1 MKQTRGRARIGVLVP
16 FTNAN
21 LEPDFM
27 MMCPPGISIHTA
39 RMGGYDEDAVPDEA
53 QMQGLGAADLDDTL
67 RLLAGIKPDVVV
79 YGCTSA
85 TLTHGSNFDRALA
98 QQIAADSGAKTVTA
112 AGSLVHAL
120 AALGAKNIGFAS
132 PYVPAINDM
141 AVSFL
146 DTTGV
151 QTVARAGVDA
161 ALGNHEQGALTP
173 DEVFALGLRAD
184 HPSAEAIVLS
194 CTEMRSVE
202 TIERLEAALGKPVVT
217 SNQAMMF
224 EILEVLGVH
233 DPVPGFGRLLDGVDR
248 QRVTQE
254 AETHHA

>member
-21 LEPDFM
+21 LEPDFA

-53 QMQGLGAADLDDTL
+53 QMQGLGAADLDEPL
-67 RLLAGIKPDVVV
+67 HLLAGIKPDVVV

-85 TLTHGSNFDRALA
+85 TLTHGPDFDRALA
-98 QQIAADSGAKTVTA
+98 QRIAANSGAKTVTA
-112 AGSLVHAL
+112 AGSLLHAL
-120 AALGAKNIGFAS
+120 AALGAGKIGFAS

-146 DTTGV
+146 ATMGIETVVRAEVDT
-151 QTVARAGVDA
+151 

-173 DEVFALGLRAD
+173 DEVFALGRRAD
-184 HPSAEAIVLS
+184 HPSAEAVVLS

-202 TIERLEAALGKPVVT
+202 TIERLEIALGKPVVT

-224 EILEVLGVH
+224 EVLGALGVH
-233 DPVPGFGRLLDGVDR
+233 DPVPGFGRLLDGIGR
-248 QRVTQE
+248 ERVAQV
-254 AETHHA
+254 AESQHA

>member
-1 MKQTRGRARIGVLVP
+1 MKQTRGRARIGILVP

-21 LEPDFM
+21 LEPDFA

-53 QMQGLGAADLDDTL
+53 QMQGLGTADLDDPL
-67 RLLAGIKPDVVV
+67 HLLAGIKPDVVV

-85 TLTHGSNFDRALA
+85 TLTHGPGFDRALA
-98 QQIAADSGAKTVTA
+98 ERIATDSSARTVTA

-120 AALGAKNIGFAS
+120 VALGVKNVGFAS

-141 AVSFL
+141 AISFL
-146 DTTGV
+146 AVMGIK
-151 QTVARAGVDA
+151 TVARAEVEA

-173 DEVFALGLRAD
+173 DDVFALGLRAD
-184 HPSAEAIVLS
+184 HADAEAIVLS

-202 TIERLEAALGKPVVT
+202 TVERLETALGKPVVT

-224 EILEVLGVH
+224 EVLGALGVH
-233 DPVPGFGRLLDGVDR
+233 DPVPGFGKLLNGIDRARGIKEIENQDG
-248 QRVTQE
+248 
-254 AETHHA
+254 